1 MQPAIVLGTT
11 RATVK
16 HDSLDGQRL
25 LIVQPLG
32 LNDTADG
39 PPLIAVDAQSCRKGD
54 RVMLTSDGTY
64 ARDVTGHNETP
75 ARWSVMGI
83 MDDIEAK

>member
-1 MQPAIVLGTT
+1 MQPAIVLGST

-25 LIVQPLG
+25 VIVQPTG
-32 LNDTADG
+32 VDDAADG
-39 PPLIAVDAQSCRKGD
+39 PPLIAIDAQGCRKGD

-64 ARDVTGHNETP
+64 ARDVTGHSETP

-83 MDDIEAK
+83 MDDTKSK